1 MKKFTIGIFAN
12 REDAEKAINALHTAL
27 DIDNDDISY
36 IFRNTEG
43 EVREVSANQIAGDT
57 PVEGAEKGAA
67 IGAGV
72 GALAGIAAI
81 AGVIPV
87 VGPLFAAGPL
97 AAALGL
103 TGAVGT
109 TVAGAAT
116 GAVAGGL
123 IGALVNL
130 GVGEENAQRY
140 ADRVHAGDV
149 LVSAYAD
156 EEKDVHQV
164 FVDNGALETEAY
176 ALRL

>member
-12 REDAEKAINALHTAL
+12 REDAEKAINSLHNTL
-27 DIDNDDISY
+27 GVDNDDISY

-43 EVREVSANQIAGDT
+43 EVREVSPGDITTNT

-67 IGAGV
+67 IGGAV
-72 GALAGIAAI
+72 GALAGIAAV

-140 ADRVHAGDV
+140 ADRVHAGNV
-149 LVSAYAD
+149 LVSAYA
-156 EEKDVHQV
+156 EEDKDVHTL
-164 FVDNGALETEAY
+164 FVEHGALETEAY
-176 ALRL
+176 GLKV

>member
-1 MKKFTIGIFAN
+1 MKKFTIGIFES
-12 REDAEKAINALHTAL
+12 REDAEKAINTAHNTL
-27 DIDNDDISY
+27 GIPNDDISY
-36 IFRNTEG
+36 IYRNTDG
-43 EVREVSANQIAGDT
+43 EVHQVDAEHISTNT
-57 PVEGAEKGAA
+57 PVEGAGQGAA
-67 IGAGV
+67 IGGTL

-81 AGVIPV
+81 AGIIPA

-97 AAALGL
+97 AIALGL

-109 TVAGAAT
+109 AAAGAAT

-149 LVSAYAD
+149 LVSAYA
-156 EEKDVHQV
+156 EEDLDVRAC
-164 FVDNGALETEAY
+164 FLSCGALETEGY
-176 ALRL
+176 GLKL